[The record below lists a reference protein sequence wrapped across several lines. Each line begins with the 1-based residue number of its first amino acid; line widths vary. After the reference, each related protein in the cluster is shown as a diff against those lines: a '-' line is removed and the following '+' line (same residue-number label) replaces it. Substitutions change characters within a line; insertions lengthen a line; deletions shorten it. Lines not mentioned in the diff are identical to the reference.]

1 MHPELATCAS
11 LSLAAYKDMPGQIAH
26 KFENRFTSTTFYW
39 LEGEGVDYLVFKGS
53 AEPRDILLDIF
64 AFPPVYYLREWV
76 HPGFAI
82 AHKSVQKKILK
93 IFKKILF
100 NRGKESK
107 RLVITG
113 HSLGAAQAELTHL
126 MALRAGIDSTL
137 VCFGKPR
144 VFLKKPKE
152 RFPKGSTLSV
162 CSGSD
167 IVTRVPRFCYTVGS
181 SNQDFLY
188 LANDGVNYLNP
199 DLEFVEKDFSIKDAV
214 SDHSMELYLQR
225 SLEVV

>member
-1 MHPELATCAS
+1 
-11 LSLAAYKDMPGQIAH
+11 MPRQIAH
-26 KFENRFTSTTFYW
+26 KFENRITSTTFYW
-39 LEGEGVDYLVFKGS
+39 KEGEGVDYLVFKGS

-107 RLVITG
+107 RLVVTG

-144 VFLKKPKE
+144 VFLKKPKQ

-199 DLEFVEKDFSIKDAV
+199 ESSFVEEDFSLRDAV